1 MSRTRYA
8 SVAESLPADA
18 AAAAAA
24 SSSSAVPAPCWN
36 GTMYEDATIDV
47 VIVVAVA
54 ARSGS
59 LTQRGLQPMA
69 MMATMTILTTMMAS
83 LAPLASL
90 ASLTSAIRVPRP
102 CAYRQ
107 PSWLRRS
114 DTTKYQQRGAR
125 GRMDG
130 WMQGVCAGASDEA
143 NGESRLHSRSLSLS
157 IRRSPACSV
166 SFDGA

>member
-8 SVAESLPADA
+8 SVAESLPAD
-18 AAAAAA
+18 AAAAA

-47 VIVVAVA
+47 VIVVVVAVA

-83 LAPLASL
+83 LASS